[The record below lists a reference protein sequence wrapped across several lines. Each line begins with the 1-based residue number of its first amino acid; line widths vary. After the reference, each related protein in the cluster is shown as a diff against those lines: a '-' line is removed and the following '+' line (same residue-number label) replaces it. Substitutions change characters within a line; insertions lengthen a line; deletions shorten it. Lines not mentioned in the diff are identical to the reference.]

1 MMKTYTY
8 QLYDILSRVKFTA
21 KHESTGGIELNLL
34 CDKFNDDNC
43 ELLDLTSEVSST
55 LAICSIISTVRFQTL

>member
-1 MMKTYTY
+1 MF
-8 QLYDILSRVKFTA
+8 SRVRFTA

-43 ELLDLTSEVSST
+43 ELLDLTSDVSST
-55 LAICSIISTVRFQTL
+55 LTICSIISIV